1 MIDWKII
8 SIKAKA
14 GFITSAEYSVTATD
28 GKHTIETR
36 GNWEIN
42 KPTPIEQVKERYVVE
57 WIKADIQEHI
67 EQNLLKQL
75 ETVQSEVVEEVPLPW
90 KFETFTVSL

>member
-1 MIDWKII
+1 VIDWKIL
-8 SIKAKA
+8 SVKAKD

-42 KPTPIEQVKERYVVE
+42 KPTPVEQVKERNVVE
-57 WIKADIQEHI
+57 WIKADIQKQI

-75 ETVQSEVVEEVPLPW
+75 EVVKSEVVEEVKLPW
-90 KFETFTVSL
+90 KFETFKVSL

>member
-1 MIDWKII
+1 MINWTIL
-8 SIKAKA
+8 SVKAKD
-14 GFITSAEYSVTATD
+14 GFITSAEYSVTASD

-57 WIKADIQEHI
+57 WIKADIQEQI

-75 ETVQSEVVEEVPLPW
+75 QVVQSEAPEEVPLPW

>member
-1 MIDWKII
+1 MDWQIL
-8 SIKAKA
+8 SVKAKD

-57 WIKADIQEHI
+57 WIKADIQEQI
-67 EQNLLKQL
+67 EKNLQKQL
-75 ETVQSEVVEEVPLPW
+75 QTLQAEAPEEVPLPW